1 MKHSKLFEHF
11 LITRMNVDWNLSR
24 HRHDRNS
31 PDFLDHRFNLFEKIC
46 YPSVLS
52 QTNKIFFWIILFDAA
67 LPISFKQKVERYC
80 SQASKIKIIPVY
92 VQDKNTL
99 INTVRK
105 VIKQNISNEKRY
117 LITTSIDSDDA
128 ISNNFV
134 SLVQEKFSSQDFEF
148 INFPFGYL
156 YRIKEQNLYLRE
168 WLTSPFYTLIENI
181 NDFKTVL
188 QYNHTEIK
196 KYRNRQIITKP
207 VWLMIAHGENVRT
220 NFDVS
225 AAWQPL
231 YRLGSDF
238 TINLEFPSKSRN
250 SYLKEIIGAV
260 YQVYASRKKW
270 DTQKVKVRKIINILS
285 PSLVRFTRKL

>member
-1 MKHSKLFEHF
+1 MEASIMFKHFI
-11 LITRMNVDWNLSR
+11 ITRMNVDWNLSR

-31 PDFLDHRFNLFEKIC
+31 YDFLIHRFNLFESIC

-52 QTNKIFFWIILFDAA
+52 QKNKNFTWLILFDAA
-67 LPISFKQKVERYC
+67 LPIGFKQKVESYC
-80 SQASKIKIIPVY
+80 SNSSTIKIIPVY
-92 VQDKNTL
+92 IQSKTTL
-99 INTVRK
+99 LNTVRE
-105 VIKQNISNEKRY
+105 IIQQNISSETPY

-128 ISNNFV
+128 ISQNFV
-134 SLVQEKFSSQDFEF
+134 SLIQENFNNQDFEF

-168 WLTSPFYTLIENI
+168 WLTSPFYTLVENV
-181 NDFKTVL
+181 NNFKTVL
-188 QYNHTEIK
+188 QYGHTVIKNHK
-196 KYRNRQIITKP
+196 NRQIITKP

-238 TINLEFPSKSRN
+238 TVDLEFPSKSR
-250 SYLKEIIGAV
+250 SYYLKEILMAIH
-260 YQVYASRKKW
+260 QVYASRKKW
-270 DTQKVKVRKIINILS
+270 DTKKVKIRKIINILS
-285 PSLVRFTRKL
+285 PALLRFARKV

>member
-1 MKHSKLFEHF
+1 MFKHFI
-11 LITRMNVDWNLSR
+11 ITRMNVDWHLSK
-24 HRHDRNS
+24 HRTDRNH
-31 PDFLDHRFNLFEKIC
+31 PDFLTHRFKLFEEVC

-52 QTNKIFFWIILFDAA
+52 QNNKNFTWIILFDAA
-67 LPISFKQKVERYC
+67 LPILFKQKVENYC
-80 SQASKIKIIPVY
+80 SHAEEVEIIPVY
-92 VQDKNTL
+92 IQSKMTL
-99 INTVRK
+99 LNTVK
-105 VIKQNISNEKRY
+105 ENIKLKLSNETEY
-117 LITTSIDSDDA
+117 LITTSLDSDDA
-128 ISNNFV
+128 ISKNFI
-134 SLVQEKFSSQDFEF
+134 SLIQENFSRQELGF

-156 YRIKEQNLYLRE
+156 YRTQEQNLYLRE
-168 WLTSPFYTLIENI
+168 WLTSPFYTLIENL

-188 QYNHTEIK
+188 QYRHTEIK
-196 KYRNRQIITKP
+196 HYRNRQIITKP
-207 VWLMIAHGENVRT
+207 VWLMIAHGKNVRT

-270 DTQKVKVRKIINILS
+270 DTQKIKVRKIINILS
-285 PSLVRFTRKL
+285 PALMRFTRRL